1 MSQLESKKHF
11 IYILGTFAFFLF
23 TIADTIVKLIGD
35 LYKDTVIF
43 SIASFSALIP
53 VCIYLFYR
61 QSLTEIKT
69 KNYKLHIIRGVLM
82 TLTYYFIVKG
92 IILLPLSIAYP
103 IILSAPVLLS
113 VLGIIILKESVSFS
127 KIFSLVLAMAA
138 VFMVSGFSLSEG
150 FDVQGVIF
158 LVLGVIAVACLD
170 FSVRVF
176 GKDERTMALTFYSML
191 FSGFVFLIF
200 SLNHFDNILLKD
212 FLMMISAGLI
222 DGVAMMIL
230 IYSLR
235 RIEAS
240 FFSITHYSQI
250 IFGIIISIFIFN
262 HYPSS
267 IELLGSVMIIISGYL
282 IYAKLKK
289 LNRLF
294 FHRINSTP

>member
-200 SLNHFDNILLKD
+200 SLNHFDTILLKD

-282 IYAKLKK
+282 IYTKLKK
-289 LNRLF
+289 LN
-294 FHRINSTP
+294 

>member
-1 MSQLESKKHF
+1 MSQLESKKHL

-23 TIADTIVKLIGD
+23 TIADTIIKLIGD
-35 LYKDTVIF
+35 SYKDTVIF
-43 SIASFSALIP
+43 SIASFSAIIP

-69 KNYKLHIIRGVLM
+69 TNYKLHIIRGILM

-113 VLGIIILKESVSFS
+113 VLGIVILKESVNFS
-127 KIFSLVLAMAA
+127 KIFSLVFAMTA
-138 VFMVSGFSLSEG
+138 VFLVSGFSLSEG
-150 FDVQGVIF
+150 FDAQGVIF
-158 LVLGVIAVACLD
+158 LVLGVIALACLD

-191 FSGFVFLIF
+191 FSGAVFLIF
-200 SLNHFDNILLKD
+200 SLNHFGNILLKD
-212 FLMMISAGLI
+212 LLMMISAGLI

-267 IELLGSVMIIISGYL
+267 IELLGAAMIIISGYL

-289 LNRLF
+289 LN
-294 FHRINSTP
+294 

>member
-23 TIADTIVKLIGD
+23 TIADTIIKLIGD

-43 SIASFSALIP
+43 SIASFSAIIP

-61 QSLTEIKT
+61 QSLNEIKT
-69 KNYKLHIIRGVLM
+69 QNYKLHIIRGVLM

-113 VLGIIILKESVSFS
+113 VLGIVVLKESVSFS
-127 KIFSLVLAMAA
+127 KIFSLVLAMTA
-138 VFMVSGFSLSEG
+138 VFIVSGFSLSEG

-158 LVLGVIAVACLD
+158 LVLGVIALACLD

-191 FSGFVFLIF
+191 FSGSIFLIF
-200 SLNHFDNILLKD
+200 SLNHFGNILLED

-267 IELLGSVMIIISGYL
+267 IELLGSAMIIISGYL

-289 LNRLF
+289 LN
-294 FHRINSTP
+294 

>member
-1 MSQLESKKHF
+1 MSQLESKKHL

-23 TIADTIVKLIGD
+23 TIADTIIKLIGD

-43 SIASFSALIP
+43 SIASFSAIIP

-69 KNYKLHIIRGVLM
+69 QNYKLHIIRGVLM

-113 VLGIIILKESVSFS
+113 VLGIVVLKESVSFS
-127 KIFSLVLAMAA
+127 KIFSLVLAMTA
-138 VFMVSGFSLSEG
+138 VFIVSGFSLSEG

-158 LVLGVIAVACLD
+158 LVLGVIALACLD

-191 FSGFVFLIF
+191 FSGSIFLIF
-200 SLNHFDNILLKD
+200 SLNHFGNILLED
-212 FLMMISAGLI
+212 FLMMVSAGLI

-267 IELLGSVMIIISGYL
+267 IELLGSAMIIISGYL
-282 IYAKLKK
+282 IYAKLKM
-289 LNRLF
+289 LN
-294 FHRINSTP
+294 

>member
-1 MSQLESKKHF
+1 
-11 IYILGTFAFFLF
+11 
-23 TIADTIVKLIGD
+23 
-35 LYKDTVIF
+35 
-43 SIASFSALIP
+43 
-53 VCIYLFYR
+53 
-61 QSLTEIKT
+61 
-69 KNYKLHIIRGVLM
+69 M

-113 VLGIIILKESVSFS
+113 VLGIVVLKESVSFS
-127 KIFSLVLAMAA
+127 KIFSLVLAMTA
-138 VFMVSGFSLSEG
+138 VFIVSGFSLSEG
-150 FDVQGVIF
+150 FDAQGVIF

-191 FSGFVFLIF
+191 FSGSIFLIF
-200 SLNHFDNILLKD
+200 SLNHFGNILFKD

-267 IELLGSVMIIISGYL
+267 IELLGSAMIIISGYL

-289 LNRLF
+289 LN
-294 FHRINSTP
+294 

>member
-23 TIADTIVKLIGD
+23 TIADTIIKLIGD

-43 SIASFSALIP
+43 SIASFSAIIP

-61 QSLTEIKT
+61 QSLNEIKT
-69 KNYKLHIIRGVLM
+69 QNYKLHIIRGVLM

-113 VLGIIILKESVSFS
+113 VLGIVVLKESVSFS
-127 KIFSLVLAMAA
+127 KIFSLVLAMTA
-138 VFMVSGFSLSEG
+138 VFIVSGFSLSEG
-150 FDVQGVIF
+150 FDAQGVIF

-191 FSGFVFLIF
+191 FSGSIFLIF
-200 SLNHFDNILLKD
+200 SLNHFGNILLED

-289 LNRLF
+289 LN
-294 FHRINSTP
+294 

>member
-1 MSQLESKKHF
+1 MSQLESKKHL

-23 TIADTIVKLIGD
+23 TIADTIIKLIGD

-43 SIASFSALIP
+43 SIASFSAIIP

-61 QSLTEIKT
+61 QSLNEIKT
-69 KNYKLHIIRGVLM
+69 QNYKLHIIRGVLM

-113 VLGIIILKESVSFS
+113 VLGIVVLKESVSFS
-127 KIFSLVLAMAA
+127 KIFSLVLAMTA
-138 VFMVSGFSLSEG
+138 VFIVSGFSLSEG

-158 LVLGVIAVACLD
+158 LVLGVIALACLD

-191 FSGFVFLIF
+191 FSGSIFLIF
-200 SLNHFDNILLKD
+200 SLNHFGNILFKD

-289 LNRLF
+289 LN
-294 FHRINSTP
+294 

>member
-69 KNYKLHIIRGVLM
+69 KNFKLHIIRGILM

-138 VFMVSGFSLSEG
+138 VFIVSGFSLSEG

-191 FSGFVFLIF
+191 FSGSVFLIF

-289 LNRLF
+289 LN
-294 FHRINSTP
+294 

>member
-138 VFMVSGFSLSEG
+138 VFIVSGFSLSEG

-289 LNRLF
+289 LN
-294 FHRINSTP
+294 

>member
-1 MSQLESKKHF
+1 MSQLESKKHL

-69 KNYKLHIIRGVLM
+69 KNFKLHIIRGILM

-138 VFMVSGFSLSEG
+138 VFIVSGFSLSEG

-191 FSGFVFLIF
+191 FSGSIFLIF
-200 SLNHFDNILLKD
+200 SLNHFGNILFKD

-289 LNRLF
+289 LN
-294 FHRINSTP
+294 

>member
-1 MSQLESKKHF
+1 MSQLESKKHL

-23 TIADTIVKLIGD
+23 TIADTIIKLIGD

-43 SIASFSALIP
+43 SIASFSAIIP

-69 KNYKLHIIRGVLM
+69 QNYKLHIIRGVLM

-113 VLGIIILKESVSFS
+113 VLGIVVLKESVSFS
-127 KIFSLVLAMAA
+127 KIFSLVLAMTA
-138 VFMVSGFSLSEG
+138 VFIVSGFSLSEG

-158 LVLGVIAVACLD
+158 LVLGVIALACLD

-191 FSGFVFLIF
+191 FSGSIFLIF
-200 SLNHFDNILLKD
+200 SLNHFGNILFKD

-289 LNRLF
+289 LN
-294 FHRINSTP
+294 

>member
-1 MSQLESKKHF
+1 MSQLESKKHL

-23 TIADTIVKLIGD
+23 TIADTIIKLIGD

-43 SIASFSALIP
+43 SIASFSAVIP

-69 KNYKLHIIRGVLM
+69 TNYKLHIVRGILM

-113 VLGIIILKESVSFS
+113 VLGIVILKESVNFS
-127 KIFSLVLAMAA
+127 KIFSLVLAMTA
-138 VFMVSGFSLSEG
+138 VFLVSGFSLSEG
-150 FDVQGVIF
+150 FDAQGVIF
-158 LVLGVIAVACLD
+158 LVLGVIALACLD

-191 FSGFVFLIF
+191 FSGAVFLIF
-200 SLNHFDNILLKD
+200 SLNHFGNILLND
-212 FLMMISAGLI
+212 LLMMISAGLI

-235 RIEAS
+235 SIEAS

-267 IELLGSVMIIISGYL
+267 IELLGAAMIIISGYL

-289 LNRLF
+289 LN
-294 FHRINSTP
+294 

>member
-1 MSQLESKKHF
+1 MSQLESKKHL

-23 TIADTIVKLIGD
+23 TIADTIIKLIGD

-43 SIASFSALIP
+43 SIASFSAIIP

-69 KNYKLHIIRGVLM
+69 QNYKLHIIRGVLM

-103 IILSAPVLLS
+103 IILSAPFLLS
-113 VLGIIILKESVSFS
+113 VLGIVVLKESVSFS
-127 KIFSLVLAMAA
+127 KIFSLVLAMTA
-138 VFMVSGFSLSEG
+138 VFIVSGFSLSEG

-158 LVLGVIAVACLD
+158 LVLGVIALACLD

-191 FSGFVFLIF
+191 FSGSIFLIF
-200 SLNHFDNILLKD
+200 SLNHFGNILFKD

-289 LNRLF
+289 LN
-294 FHRINSTP
+294 

>member
-23 TIADTIVKLIGD
+23 TIADTIIKLIGD

-43 SIASFSALIP
+43 SIASFSAIIP

-69 KNYKLHIIRGVLM
+69 QNYKLHIIRGVLM

-113 VLGIIILKESVSFS
+113 VLGIVVLKESVSFS
-127 KIFSLVLAMAA
+127 KIFSLVLAMTA
-138 VFMVSGFSLSEG
+138 VFIVSGFSLSEG
-150 FDVQGVIF
+150 FDIQGVIF
-158 LVLGVIAVACLD
+158 LVLGVIALACLD

-191 FSGFVFLIF
+191 FSGSIFLIF
-200 SLNHFDNILLKD
+200 SLNHFGNILFKD

-289 LNRLF
+289 LN
-294 FHRINSTP
+294 

>member
-1 MSQLESKKHF
+1 
-11 IYILGTFAFFLF
+11 
-23 TIADTIVKLIGD
+23 
-35 LYKDTVIF
+35 
-43 SIASFSALIP
+43 
-53 VCIYLFYR
+53 
-61 QSLTEIKT
+61 
-69 KNYKLHIIRGVLM
+69 M

-113 VLGIIILKESVSFS
+113 VLGILVLKESLYLS
-127 KIFSLVLAMAA
+127 KIISLILAMTA
-138 VFMVSGFSLSEG
+138 VFLVSGFSLSEG
-150 FDVQGVIF
+150 FNEQGVLF
-158 LVLGVIAVACLD
+158 LILGVVALACLD
-170 FSVRVF
+170 FSVRVY
-176 GKDERTMALTFYSML
+176 GKNERTVALTFYSML
-191 FSGFVFLIF
+191 FAGTIFFIF
-200 SLNHFDNILLKD
+200 SINNFNNILLKD
-212 FLMMISAGLI
+212 FLIMVSAGLL

-267 IELLGSVMIIISGYL
+267 IELLGAVMIIVSGYL

-289 LNRLF
+289 LN
-294 FHRINSTP
+294 

>member
-69 KNYKLHIIRGVLM
+69 KNYKLHIIRGILM

-138 VFMVSGFSLSEG
+138 VFIVSGFSLSEG

-191 FSGFVFLIF
+191 FSGSIFLIF
-200 SLNHFDNILLKD
+200 SLNHFDNILLED
-212 FLMMISAGLI
+212 LLMMISAGLI

-282 IYAKLKK
+282 IYDKLKK
-289 LNRLF
+289 LN
-294 FHRINSTP
+294 

>member
-23 TIADTIVKLIGD
+23 TIADTIIKLIGD

-43 SIASFSALIP
+43 SIASFSAIIP

-69 KNYKLHIIRGVLM
+69 QNYKLHIIRGVLM

-113 VLGIIILKESVSFS
+113 VLGIVVLKESVSFS
-127 KIFSLVLAMAA
+127 KIFSLVLAMTA
-138 VFMVSGFSLSEG
+138 VFIVSGFSLSEG
-150 FDVQGVIF
+150 FDAQGVIF

-191 FSGFVFLIF
+191 FS
-200 SLNHFDNILLKD
+200 
-212 FLMMISAGLI
+212 
-222 DGVAMMIL
+222 
-230 IYSLR
+230 
-235 RIEAS
+235 
-240 FFSITHYSQI
+240 
-250 IFGIIISIFIFN
+250 
-262 HYPSS
+262 
-267 IELLGSVMIIISGYL
+267 
-282 IYAKLKK
+282 
-289 LNRLF
+289 
-294 FHRINSTP
+294 

>member
-61 QSLTEIKT
+61 QSLMEIKT

-289 LNRLF
+289 LN
-294 FHRINSTP
+294 

>member
-23 TIADTIVKLIGD
+23 TIADTIIKLIGD

-43 SIASFSALIP
+43 SIASFSAIIP

-69 KNYKLHIIRGVLM
+69 QNYKLHIIRGVLM

-113 VLGIIILKESVSFS
+113 VLGIVVLKESVSFS
-127 KIFSLVLAMAA
+127 KIFSLVLAMTA
-138 VFMVSGFSLSEG
+138 VFIVSGFSLSEG

-158 LVLGVIAVACLD
+158 LVLGVIALACLD

-191 FSGFVFLIF
+191 FSGSIFLIF
-200 SLNHFDNILLKD
+200 SLNHFGNILFKD

-289 LNRLF
+289 LN
-294 FHRINSTP
+294 

>member
-1 MSQLESKKHF
+1 MSQLESKKHL

-289 LNRLF
+289 LN
-294 FHRINSTP
+294 

>member
-1 MSQLESKKHF
+1 MSQLESKKHL

-23 TIADTIVKLIGD
+23 TIADTIIKLIGD

-43 SIASFSALIP
+43 SIASFSAVIP

-69 KNYKLHIIRGVLM
+69 TNYKLHIVRGILM

-113 VLGIIILKESVSFS
+113 VLGIVILKESVNFS
-127 KIFSLVLAMAA
+127 KIFSLVFAMTA
-138 VFMVSGFSLSEG
+138 VFLVSGFSLSEG
-150 FDVQGVIF
+150 FDAQGVIF
-158 LVLGVIAVACLD
+158 LVLGVIALACLD

-191 FSGFVFLIF
+191 FSGAVFLIF
-200 SLNHFDNILLKD
+200 SLNHFGNILLKD
-212 FLMMISAGLI
+212 LLMMISAGLI
-222 DGVAMMIL
+222 DGFAMMIL

-267 IELLGSVMIIISGYL
+267 IELLGAAMIIISGYL

-289 LNRLF
+289 LN
-294 FHRINSTP
+294 

>member
-69 KNYKLHIIRGVLM
+69 KNYKLHIIRGILM

-138 VFMVSGFSLSEG
+138 VFIVSGFSLSEG

-191 FSGFVFLIF
+191 FSGSVFLIF

-250 IFGIIISIFIFN
+250 IFGIIISILIFN

-289 LNRLF
+289 LN
-294 FHRINSTP
+294 

>member
-69 KNYKLHIIRGVLM
+69 KNYKLHIIRGILM

-289 LNRLF
+289 LN
-294 FHRINSTP
+294 

>member
-1 MSQLESKKHF
+1 MSQLESKKHL

-23 TIADTIVKLIGD
+23 TIADTIIKLIGD

-43 SIASFSALIP
+43 SIASFSAIIP

-61 QSLTEIKT
+61 QSLNEIKT
-69 KNYKLHIIRGVLM
+69 QNYKLHIIRGVLM

-113 VLGIIILKESVSFS
+113 VLGIVVLKESVSFS
-127 KIFSLVLAMAA
+127 KIFSLVLAMTA
-138 VFMVSGFSLSEG
+138 VFIVSGFSLSEG

-191 FSGFVFLIF
+191 FSGSIFLIF
-200 SLNHFDNILLKD
+200 SLNHFGNILFKD

-289 LNRLF
+289 LN
-294 FHRINSTP
+294 

>member
-23 TIADTIVKLIGD
+23 TIADTIIKLIGD

-43 SIASFSALIP
+43 SIASFSAIIP

-69 KNYKLHIIRGVLM
+69 QNYKLHIIRGVLM

-113 VLGIIILKESVSFS
+113 VLGIVVLKESVSFS
-127 KIFSLVLAMAA
+127 KIFSLVLAMTA
-138 VFMVSGFSLSEG
+138 VFIVSGFSLSEG

-158 LVLGVIAVACLD
+158 LVLGVIALACLD

-191 FSGFVFLIF
+191 FSGSIFLIF
-200 SLNHFDNILLKD
+200 SLNHFGNILLED

-267 IELLGSVMIIISGYL
+267 IELFGSVMIIISGYL

-289 LNRLF
+289 LN
-294 FHRINSTP
+294 

>member
-23 TIADTIVKLIGD
+23 TIADTIIKLIGD

-43 SIASFSALIP
+43 SIASFSAIIP

-69 KNYKLHIIRGVLM
+69 QNYKLHIIRGVLM

-113 VLGIIILKESVSFS
+113 VLGIVVLKESVSFS
-127 KIFSLVLAMAA
+127 KIFSLVLAMTA
-138 VFMVSGFSLSEG
+138 VFIVSGFSLSEG

-191 FSGFVFLIF
+191 FSGSIFLIF
-200 SLNHFDNILLKD
+200 SLNHFGNILFKD

-289 LNRLF
+289 LN
-294 FHRINSTP
+294 

>member
-23 TIADTIVKLIGD
+23 TIADTIIKLIGD

-43 SIASFSALIP
+43 SIASFSAIIP

-69 KNYKLHIIRGVLM
+69 TNYKLHIVRGILM

-113 VLGIIILKESVSFS
+113 VLGIVILKESVNFS
-127 KIFSLVLAMAA
+127 KIFSLVLAMTA
-138 VFMVSGFSLSEG
+138 VFLVSGFSLSEG
-150 FDVQGVIF
+150 FDAQGVIF
-158 LVLGVIAVACLD
+158 LVLGVIALACLD

-191 FSGFVFLIF
+191 FSGAVFLIF
-200 SLNHFDNILLKD
+200 SLNHFENILLND
-212 FLMMISAGLI
+212 LLMMISAGLI

-267 IELLGSVMIIISGYL
+267 IELLGAAMIIISGYL

-289 LNRLF
+289 LN
-294 FHRINSTP
+294 

>member
-23 TIADTIVKLIGD
+23 TIADTIIKLIGD

-43 SIASFSALIP
+43 SIASFSAIIP

-69 KNYKLHIIRGVLM
+69 QNYKLHIIRGVLM

-113 VLGIIILKESVSFS
+113 VLGIVVLKESVSFS
-127 KIFSLVLAMAA
+127 KIFSLVLAMTA
-138 VFMVSGFSLSEG
+138 VFIVSGFSLSEG

-158 LVLGVIAVACLD
+158 LVLGVIALACLD

-191 FSGFVFLIF
+191 FSGSIFLIF
-200 SLNHFDNILLKD
+200 SLNHFGNILLED

-289 LNRLF
+289 LN
-294 FHRINSTP
+294 

>member
-23 TIADTIVKLIGD
+23 TIADTIIKLIGD

-43 SIASFSALIP
+43 SIASFSAIIP

-69 KNYKLHIIRGVLM
+69 QNYKLHIIRGVLM

-113 VLGIIILKESVSFS
+113 VLGIVVLKESVSFS
-127 KIFSLVLAMAA
+127 KIFSLVLAMTA
-138 VFMVSGFSLSEG
+138 VFIVSGFSLSEG

-158 LVLGVIAVACLD
+158 LVLGVIALACLD

-191 FSGFVFLIF
+191 FSGSIFLIF
-200 SLNHFDNILLKD
+200 SLNHFGNILLED
-212 FLMMISAGLI
+212 FLMMVSAGLI

-289 LNRLF
+289 LN
-294 FHRINSTP
+294 

>member
-1 MSQLESKKHF
+1 MSQLESKKHL

-23 TIADTIVKLIGD
+23 TIADTIIKLIGD

-43 SIASFSALIP
+43 SIASFSAIIP

-69 KNYKLHIIRGVLM
+69 TNYKLHIVRGILM

-113 VLGIIILKESVSFS
+113 VLGIVILKESVNFS
-127 KIFSLVLAMAA
+127 KIFSLVLAMTA
-138 VFMVSGFSLSEG
+138 VFLVSGFSLSEG
-150 FDVQGVIF
+150 FDAQGVIF
-158 LVLGVIAVACLD
+158 LVLGVIALACLD

-191 FSGFVFLIF
+191 FSGAVFLIF
-200 SLNHFDNILLKD
+200 SLNHFGNILLND
-212 FLMMISAGLI
+212 LLMMISAGLI

-267 IELLGSVMIIISGYL
+267 IELLGAAMIIISGYL

-289 LNRLF
+289 LN
-294 FHRINSTP
+294 

>member
-23 TIADTIVKLIGD
+23 TIADTIIKLIGD

-43 SIASFSALIP
+43 SIASFSAIIP

-61 QSLTEIKT
+61 QSLNEIKT
-69 KNYKLHIIRGVLM
+69 QNYKLHIIRGVLM

-113 VLGIIILKESVSFS
+113 VLGIVVLKESVSFS
-127 KIFSLVLAMAA
+127 KIFSLVLAMTA
-138 VFMVSGFSLSEG
+138 VFIVSGFSLSEG

-158 LVLGVIAVACLD
+158 LVLGVIALACLD

-191 FSGFVFLIF
+191 FSGSIFLIF
-200 SLNHFDNILLKD
+200 SLNHFGNILLED

-289 LNRLF
+289 LN
-294 FHRINSTP
+294 